1 MINRGFP
8 RPILPDIKS
17 VARDVLQAK
26 LVKGTRGEVKIFI
39 SREVVHNFI
48 VFIGIPRIF
57 FVQNTKYHPLI
68 LVFANFSLKNCGF
81 FIIVYSVM
89 QSDGN
94 SFYGDVVLDSFNMVY
109 IDEDSILDERYVK
122 RIFWDLYYKD
132 FQFEE

>member
-1 MINRGFP
+1 
-8 RPILPDIKS
+8 
-17 VARDVLQAK
+17 
-26 LVKGTRGEVKIFI
+26 
-39 SREVVHNFI
+39 
-48 VFIGIPRIF
+48 
-57 FVQNTKYHPLI
+57 
-68 LVFANFSLKNCGF
+68 
-81 FIIVYSVM
+81 M